1 MSTHAAYVPRRRRDP
16 RGRGFHPSGS
26 ISVASRAAPSVPV
39 AAASESHYHRAA
51 LASAVEGRRAQLLL
65 TPDVVHRPAARGVM
79 LVALHGHPEEETVAW
94 KRRVRGRDLIMPL
107 GAEAD
112 AEPDADAAKE
122 DPFAAASPLGP
133 HYTACAAAA
142 EALRVAHEEGA
153 HLLWLGV
160 RARVHFEGPPQPSP
174 IAQLLR
180 AAEQDT
186 GGSVCIGAGGDAALV
201 HHGFLVLARRILSRV
216 MRTNYAAADRLVPF
230 GKEFADALA
239 RLSAGSQSSA
249 VPFPL
254 RIEAAPRSEP
264 PTPPSTKISEETPS
278 LRSGFAVNPLRGSGS
293 SHAAGSSLGAL
304 RSSSAPGWNLTY
316 RLSGSAAV
324 RAFGGTQA

>member
-79 LVALHGHPEEETVAW
+79 LVALHGHPEEETAAW

-107 GAEAD
+107 GAEAETE
-112 AEPDADAAKE
+112 APVT
-122 DPFAAASPLGP
+122 GP
-133 HYTACAAAA
+133 EGSLVPPAGPQYTACAAAA

-160 RARVHFEGPPQPSP
+160 RARVQFEGPPQPSP

-278 LRSGFAVNPLRGSGS
+278 LRSG
-293 SHAAGSSLGAL
+293 SSLGAL
-304 RSSSAPGWNLTY
+304 RPPSLRSEANLSSSAPGWNLTY